1 MSAATSPDQITRLF
15 VERSNA
21 GDADGVAAL
30 YADDAVL
37 GYPPGQ
43 VTIGRDA
50 IRDLWAE
57 ILSHR
62 PHFEQEQPLPTLVC
76 GDIAL
81 TSTMALDG
89 SGARAQVVQRQD
101 DGTWVRVIDLPEI
114 RPVHGSRANRRA

>member
-30 YADDAVL
+30 YEADAVL
-37 GYPPGQ
+37 GYPAGQ
-43 VTIGRDA
+43 VTVGRDA

-57 ILSHR
+57 VLSHR
-62 PHFEQEQPLPTLVC
+62 PHFQPEQPLPTLVC

-81 TSTMALDG
+81 TSTVPLDG
-89 SGARAQVVQRQD
+89 AGARAQVVRRQA
-101 DGTWVRVIDLPEI
+101 DGTWLRIIDLPEF
-114 RPVHGSRANRRA
+114 RPTDRS